1 MISSIRRLFSS
12 KLGVALAMAFLALI
26 AIAFASM
33 DVSSTGTFGGLSGTS
48 HVAVVG
54 DEKIGTADLAS
65 AASSTLDN
73 LREQNPTLSMAA
85 LVAQGGL
92 TQVLD
97 QLIDRAALRSYA
109 QTIGLRAGEN
119 LINSEILRIP
129 AFRGPNGQ
137 FSDSVYRQALAQQG
151 VTDAQLRADISSGM
165 LAQQLLVPAAFGATS
180 PAKLAMR
187 YAALQKERR
196 EGAIG
201 FVPSAAFAPQA
212 APSAA
217 QLQAF
222 YTDNR
227 DRFIRPERRVIRY
240 TTFDASALAGKIEPT
255 EAEIAAAYNAR
266 RNEFAAT
273 EQRRFSQLIVPTQQA
288 AQAIAQRGG
297 GALAQAAGEAG
308 LSVSAIGP
316 LTREQL
322 TGQANK
328 AVADAAF
335 AAARGAIAAPQ
346 RGALGWYVIRVDG
359 VDARP
364 ARTLAQVRGEI
375 ANTLRDDKR
384 RRAIAETSVD
394 IQDRFDKG
402 EGLADVAREMK
413 LELKTAAPATANG
426 ALYGAS
432 GTLPA
437 ELAPVLQT
445 AFQMEEG
452 EPQIAELTRGETFI
466 LFDVP
471 TITASAAAPL
481 AEIREDVAQ
490 AWRIAEGSK
499 AAKAAADRITQRVAG
514 GTTLAAAMAAETARL
529 PAPERLAM
537 SREELAAR
545 SQQVPAPMALFFS
558 MAAGTVKRLE
568 APGRAGWFLVE
579 LDAITAG
586 RIAQDDPFLAD
597 ARQAIGGL
605 MGREYAEQ
613 MRAAIRREVGVQRNE
628 AAIAA
633 VRKQLTG
640 EN

>member
-1 MISSIRRLFSS
+1 MISSIRKLFSS
-12 KLGVALAMAFLALI
+12 KLGIALAMAFLALI
-26 AIAFASM
+26 AVAFASM
-33 DVSSTGTFGGLSGTS
+33 DVSSSGTFGGLSGTS
-48 HVAVVG
+48 HAAVVG
-54 DEKIGTADLAS
+54 DERISTADLAS
-65 AASSTLDN
+65 AANSTLDN
-73 LREQNPTLSMAA
+73 MRQQNPTLSMAV

-92 TQVLD
+92 TQVLN
-97 QLIDRAALRSYA
+97 QLIDRAALRSFA
-109 QTIGLRAGEN
+109 QSIGLRAGDN
-119 LINSEILRIP
+119 LVNSEILRIP

-151 VTDAQLRADISSGM
+151 VTDAQLREDISSGM
-165 LAQQLLVPAAFGATS
+165 LAQQVLVPAAFGAVS

-196 EGAIG
+196 QGAIG

-212 APSAA
+212 APSAS

-222 YTDNR
+222 YADNR

-240 TTFDASALAGKIEPT
+240 ATFDAKALAGQIEPT
-255 EAEIAAAYNAR
+255 EAEIAAAYNSR
-266 RNEFAAT
+266 RSEFAAT

-297 GALAQAAGEAG
+297 SALAQAAGEAG
-308 LSVSAIGP
+308 LSVTTIGP

-322 TGQANK
+322 TAQANK

-335 AAARGAIAAPQ
+335 TAGRGTIATPQ

-364 ARTLAQVRGEI
+364 ARTLAQVRGEL
-375 ANTLRDDKR
+375 ANSLRDDKR
-384 RRAIAETSVD
+384 RRAIAETSVE
-394 IQDRFDKG
+394 IQDRFDNG

-413 LELKTAAPATANG
+413 LDLRTTPPATANG
-426 ALYGAS
+426 ALYGAA

-481 AEIREDVAQ
+481 AEIRDDVTQ
-490 AWRIAEGSK
+490 AWRLAEGSK
-499 AAKAAADRITQRVAG
+499 AARAAADRILQRVAG
-514 GTTLAAAMAAETARL
+514 GATLAAAMAAETTRL
-529 PAPERLAM
+529 PAPEAVSM

-545 SQQVPAPMALFFS
+545 NQQVPAPMALFFS
-558 MAAGTVKRLE
+558 MAAGTTKRLE

-579 LDAITAG
+579 LDTIAAG
-586 RIAQDDPFLAD
+586 RIAENDPFLAS
-597 ARQAIGGL
+597 AREAIGEL

-613 MRAAIRREVGVQRNE
+613 LRAAARREVGVQRNE
-628 AAIAA
+628 AAVAA